1 MIEPCGFKKEPW
13 SWKQWPPLIFDLLS
27 HFYAIGI
34 LRKWNISLVFSTS
47 SGDDF
52 YGWRRRQEI
61 GKLLCWK
68 WNHGNSQSQGSAND
82 LDQSYSLGKKRL
94 NSIEMLERLW
104 DHALSPDKSSEKIYR
119 SWRSWNIRFFYQRK
133 ISMCSTLGGKCLRK
147 IHRRVSLTII
157 PSWNRFHKTFI
168 PSMGDDHTIIK
179 FSEVVTE
186 HTIRVIGRRSK
197 TEK

>member
-1 MIEPCGFKKEPW
+1 MARYHLEWPIFQYDEFEHVIEPCGFKKEPW
-13 SWKQWPPLIFDLLS
+13 SWKQGPPLIFDLLS

-68 WNHGNSQSQGSAND
+68 WNHGNCQSQGSANQ
-82 LDQSYSLGKKRL
+82 LVFWP
-94 NSIEMLERLW
+94 ERSMKTV
-104 DHALSPDKSSEKIYR
+104 DSPFEHPLSPDKSSEKIYR
-119 SWRSWNIRFFYQRK
+119 SWRSWNIRFVYQRK

-147 IHRRVSLTII
+147 IHRRVSFISSLTIFLTFDHVI
-157 PSWNRFHKTFI
+157 VFSLDRFQSCESFI
-168 PSMGDDHTIIK
+168 L
-179 FSEVVTE
+179 
-186 HTIRVIGRRSK
+186 
-197 TEK
+197 